1 MYMERRSDDK
11 PEKTLIYLTKE
22 CTNLALNH
30 LVGIEMVHCSVFM
43 ATSLLG
49 WRFAQTVPLKSFLQ
63 DQYAATLDEFQV
75 CKALKA
81 PTR

>member
-1 MYMERRSDDK
+1 MLISSTAVSLPYIMGMERRSDDK
-11 PEKTLIYLTKE
+11 PEKTLIFLTKE

-49 WRFAQTVPLKSFLQ
+49 
-63 DQYAATLDEFQV
+63 
-75 CKALKA
+75 
-81 PTR
+81 